1 MIGILAYW
9 LSRVALIAA
18 AYVVMRVYFD
28 DDVQAYRKRYKK
40 NIRR

>member
-1 MIGILAYW
+1 MITALAYW
-9 LSRVALIAA
+9 TFRIALFAA
-18 AYVVMRVYFD
+18 AVVVMRVYFD